1 MTAVSLRI
9 LISLVAGL
17 VAGALL
23 AAARPDLAGPV
34 TAVAQ
39 PIGRLWLDAL
49 TMTVTPLVFGL
60 VVLGV
65 AKPETG
71 GGAAARAF
79 LWFAILLT
87 GACVVGVALTLG
99 LLAAWPAASGLA
111 ASASGGTPEIAAAGD
126 WLTGF
131 IPTNPIK
138 AAAETAV
145 APLVVFALLFGFA
158 CRHIAPA
165 LKHGLLAV
173 VEAIVEVML
182 VIVRWVLWL
191 GPIGVGALALVVGAR
206 LGAGAFGALAHYIVV
221 VSAACIAVLVLAYPL
236 AMLAGRSS
244 PIRFA
249 RAALGPQIVGF
260 STQSSLAT
268 MPAMFEAAPALG
280 VREETAGV
288 VLPLAVSIF
297 RAASAAANVAVTVY
311 LAQVHGVPLG
321 PFALATIVAVGAVVS
336 LAAVGLPAQVSFFAT
351 IAPVCL
357 AAGVPIVLLPLLL
370 AVESAP
376 DLFRTLGNV
385 TADLAVTR
393 IVGRGDAR
401 APSPRGA

>member
-1 MTAVSLRI
+1 MTALSFRI
-9 LISLVAGL
+9 LASLILGL
-17 VAGALL
+17 AAGALL
-23 AAARPDLAGPV
+23 AAARPDLAQPV

-39 PIGRLWLDAL
+39 PIGKAWLDAL

-65 AKPETG
+65 AKPATG
-71 GGAAARAF
+71 GGAAGRAF
-79 LWFAILLT
+79 LWFAVLLT
-87 GACVVGVALTLG
+87 GACVTGVAVALG
-99 LLAAWPAASGLA
+99 LLAVWPAAGGLA
-111 ASASGGTPEIAAAGD
+111 ASAGDGAAPQVAAAGD

-158 CRHIAPA
+158 CRHITPA
-165 LKHGLLAV
+165 LKPGLLGV
-173 VEAIVEVML
+173 IEAIVEVML

-221 VSAACIAVLVLAYPL
+221 VSAACIAVFLLSYPTAVLVGRVAPL
-236 AMLAGRSS
+236 
-244 PIRFA
+244 RFA
-249 RAALGPQIVGF
+249 RAALGPQIVAF

-268 MPAMFEAAPALG
+268 MPAMVEAAPALG

-311 LAQVHGVPLG
+311 LAQVHGVALG
-321 PFALATIVAVGAVVS
+321 PVALVTIVAVGAVVS

-370 AVESAP
+370 AVESVP

-393 IVGRGDAR
+393 IVGRSD
-401 APSPRGA
+401 PRPAEA